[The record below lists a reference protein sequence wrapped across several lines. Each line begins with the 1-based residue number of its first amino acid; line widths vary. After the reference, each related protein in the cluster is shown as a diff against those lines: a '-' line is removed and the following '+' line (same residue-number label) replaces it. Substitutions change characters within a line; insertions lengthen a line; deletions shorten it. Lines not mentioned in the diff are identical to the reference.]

1 MSRLVD
7 INAPREGEPVE
18 NLATL
23 PKKSF
28 LRQYELVDM
37 VRAYDPS
44 VNEALLNKA
53 YVFSVKAHGD
63 QKRHSG
69 DPYYAHP
76 IEVAGI
82 LATLHMD
89 VASICTA
96 LLHDVIEDTETS
108 RDDLSELFNDEIA
121 ELVDGV
127 TKLSQL
133 ELSRPDL
140 SRERKQA
147 ENFQKFVLAMSKD
160 VRVLLVKLCDR
171 LHNMRTLQYHP
182 KQSSRERIA
191 RETLEIFAPLARR
204 VGVDSICSELEDLS
218 FRHLNPAMFESI
230 NKRLEQWRAN
240 QAGAI
245 SQISIALKDCLDLSG
260 QSYRIY
266 GREKRAY
273 AIWRKLEKQGIAL
286 EDVADIYAFRIL
298 VDEKADCYAILG
310 HLHMNFRIAPARF
323 RDFISMPKPNG
334 YQSLHTT
341 IMGPENRRVE
351 LQIRTERMEEVA
363 ERGVA
368 AHWAYKNDSY
378 SYDPDRATATGRDPL
393 RSIRPLVE
401 LMENSGNADEFL
413 EHAKLEMFTDQVFT
427 FTPKGELI
435 PLPHGATALD
445 FAYAV
450 HTELG
455 DTCIGANVN
464 GRERP
469 LHKPLKNGDVVRI
482 IRGGKAEAHPDWES
496 LVVTGK
502 ARSALRRLTRTQE
515 VIELRETGEM
525 LVKHA
530 FAREG
535 KDYAETIIQDA
546 LKRLKFVTTND
557 LYETLGR
564 GNLSMSMFMDA
575 VFPGRDVN
583 NKENYI
589 PRDLIQDDTAALYVK
604 GEGLSVGASM
614 HLSTCCS
621 PIPGDRIVG
630 VMVEGGGLHIHTID
644 CEKLVDFEDNYEN
657 WVNLLWRRAASQSVA
672 TARIVATISHTPG
685 ALANVTKIIGDAGG
699 NLINISTI
707 NRSPA
712 FFDMIL
718 DLEVNNKRHLSQIIA
733 AMRTSTYVVGTT
745 RADAIHMDSALKD

>member
-7 INAPREGEPVE
+7 INAPREGEAVK
-18 NLATL
+18 NLTEPA
-23 PKKSF
+23 KKSF
-28 LRQYELVDM
+28 LRQYELVEM

-53 YVFSVKAHGD
+53 YVFSIKAHGD

-82 LATLHMD
+82 LASLHMD

-96 LLHDVIEDTETS
+96 LLHDVIEDTKTTREDIAEMFT
-108 RDDLSELFNDEIA
+108 EEIA

-204 VGVDSICSELEDLS
+204 VGVDRICSELEDLS
-218 FRHLNPAMFESI
+218 FQHLNPAMFESI
-230 NKRLEQWRAN
+230 QNRLKQWREN

-245 SQISIALKDCLDLSG
+245 SQISIALKDCLDKWG
-260 QSYRIY
+260 NGYRIY

-273 AIWRKLEKQGIAL
+273 AIWRKLEKQGIAF

-298 VDEKADCYAILG
+298 VPEKADCYAILG
-310 HLHMNFRIAPARF
+310 HLHMNFRITPARF

-351 LQIRTERMEEVA
+351 IQIRTERMEEVA
-363 ERGVA
+363 ERVVA
-368 AHWAYKNDSY
+368 AHWTYKDESY
-378 SYDPDRATATGRDPL
+378 SYDPERASAIGRDPL
-393 RSIRPLVE
+393 SSIRPLVE
-401 LMENSGNADEFL
+401 LMENSGDADEFL

-427 FTPKGELI
+427 FTPDGELI
-435 PLPHGATALD
+435 PLPRGATALD

-450 HTELG
+450 HTQLG
-455 DTCIGANVN
+455 DTCVGANVN
-464 GRERP
+464 GRER
-469 LHKPLKNGDVVRI
+469 
-482 IRGGKAEAHPDWES
+482 E
-496 LVVTGK
+496 TGK
-502 ARSALRRLTRTQE
+502 
-515 VIELRETGEM
+515 M
-525 LVKHA
+525 LVQHA

-535 KDYAETIIQDA
+535 KDYTEAIVQDA
-546 LKRLKFVTTND
+546 LKRLKLVATND
-557 LYETLGR
+557 LYEALGR
-564 GNLSMSMFMDA
+564 GNISMRRFMDA
-575 VFPGRDVN
+575 VFPGREEN
-583 NKENYI
+583 NKETYT
-589 PRDLIQDDTAALYVK
+589 PRDLIQDDTAKLYVK
-604 GEGLSVGASM
+604 GDGVSVGAAM

-621 PIPGDRIVG
+621 PIPGDRIIGIMTEGEG
-630 VMVEGGGLHIHTID
+630 VHIHTID
-644 CEKLVDFEDNYEN
+644 CETLVNFEDDVEN
-657 WVNLLWRRAASQSVA
+657 WVNLVWRRAASQSVA

-685 ALANVTKIIGDAGG
+685 ALADVTKIIGEAGG
-699 NLINISTI
+699 NLINISTV
-707 NRSPA
+707 NRSPT

-718 DLEVNNKRHLSQIIA
+718 DLEVKDKRHLSQIIA
-733 AMRTSTYVVGTT
+733 ALRTSTYVVNTA
-745 RADAIHMDSALKD
+745 RADAIHMDAVLKD